1 MLPEDRREGVAL
13 IDIGRH
19 STEMVCYYG
28 DSAQLA
34 TSLKICGD
42 HFSRDLAHAL
52 RIPVESAAVVKEAF
66 GSAQAAG
73 TAENSVVELP
83 MPDPQA
89 REAPRR
95 LINEI
100 LESRAVELFDMVRA
114 ELARVGMQR
123 AIAGGLVI
131 SGGGALLPG
140 ICDAAEK
147 VLDCPAR
154 MGLAQ
159 GFKNWPEELNDPA
172 WTVAAGLAMYSARLH
187 TQVDVEKQSI
197 GVLGRILGRRGL
209 IRAGDFAMD
218 ALKYE
223 MQDETRK
230 GARIKVIG
238 VGGGGSNAVGRMYE
252 DGLEGVEFYVMNTD
266 AQALEASKV
275 PNKIQIGAKMT
286 NGLGAGSD
294 PAIGRQAALEDTE
307 RILSVLE
314 GADLVFV
321 TAGLGGGTGAGA
333 SPVVATL
340 AKELD
345 ALTIAIVTKPFT
357 FEGGKR
363 MRQADRSVSDLASS
377 VDILTTIPND
387 RLLKIAPRGTSMAD
401 AFRMADDVLRQ
412 AVQGISELILTP
424 GLINLDFS
432 DIKAAIS
439 GMGIALIGNAV
450 ASGENAA
457 VEAARAAINS
467 PLLEDTKI
475 KGARQVLMNITAS
488 PRIGLHELN
497 EACSIIR
504 EASGS
509 DDLQL
514 NFGVIAKE
522 EMGDSVKVTV
532 IATGFAKAEDAREPM
547 IEPLPAGAFSASGR
561 RIRCRRWR
569 KPRRLWSRQR
579 STAPR

>member
-1 MLPEDRREGVAL
+1 M
-13 IDIGRH
+13 
-19 STEMVCYYG
+19 
-28 DSAQLA
+28 
-34 TSLKICGD
+34 
-42 HFSRDLAHAL
+42 DL
-52 RIPVESAAVVKEAF
+52 
-66 GSAQAAG
+66 
-73 TAENSVVELP
+73 
-83 MPDPQA
+83 
-89 REAPRR
+89 
-95 LINEI
+95 
-100 LESRAVELFDMVRA
+100 
-114 ELARVGMQR
+114 
-123 AIAGGLVI
+123 
-131 SGGGALLPG
+131 
-140 ICDAAEK
+140 
-147 VLDCPAR
+147 
-154 MGLAQ
+154 
-159 GFKNWPEELNDPA
+159 
-172 WTVAAGLAMYSARLH
+172 
-187 TQVDVEKQSI
+187 
-197 GVLGRILGRRGL
+197 
-209 IRAGDFAMD
+209 
-218 ALKYE
+218 LKYE
-223 MQDETRK
+223 LQDDTRK

-252 DGLEGVEFYVMNTD
+252 EGLDGVEFYVMNTD

-275 PNKIQIGAKMT
+275 PNKVQIGMKIT
-286 NGLGAGSD
+286 NGLGSGSD

-307 RILSVLE
+307 KILAILE

-363 MRQADRSVSDLASS
+363 MRQAEKSVDDLASS

-387 RLLKIAPRGTSMAD
+387 RLLKVAPKGTSMAQ

-450 ASGENAA
+450 AHGENAA
-457 VEAARAAINS
+457 VEAARGAISS

-488 PRIGLHELN
+488 PDIGLHELN

-514 NFGVIAKE
+514 NFGVIAKAD
-522 EMGDSVKVTV
+522 MGDAVKVTV
-532 IATGFAKAEDAREPM
+532 IATGFARQTDTREPS
-547 IEPLPAGAFSASGR
+547 IEAVPPSAFFAERSEQAAMAAPPAPAIPDPIPEPMPAAVFEDDLDVPAY
-561 RIRCRRWR
+561 
-569 KPRRLWSRQR
+569 LRQGKMLN
-579 STAPR
+579 